1 MGDIMTWIWLSIA
14 FLFLI
19 LEYINKNCVNIWFAL
34 SSFVCFLINFITNDF
49 IFQFILFVL
58 LGFITMVI
66 LRQITVIKVNDYF
79 DRKTINKKGI
89 VIKDIY
95 KNKYGKIKIGK
106 RKYLACANKK
116 IKSGKLV
123 IVLKRNQNLLVVKE
137 DK

>member
-1 MGDIMTWIWLSIA
+1 MGDIMTWIWLSIT

-58 LGFITMVI
+58 LGFVTMVI
-66 LRQITVIKVNDYF
+66 LRQIVIIKVNDYF
-79 DRKTINKKGI
+79 DKKLINRKGM
-89 VIKDIY
+89 VIKDIC